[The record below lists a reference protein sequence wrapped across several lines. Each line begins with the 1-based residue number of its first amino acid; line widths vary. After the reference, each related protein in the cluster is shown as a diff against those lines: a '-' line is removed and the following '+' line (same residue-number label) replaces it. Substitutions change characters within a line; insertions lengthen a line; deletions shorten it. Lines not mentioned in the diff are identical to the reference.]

1 VYLFLFLLFFVLLAL
16 IVLDI
21 LTQAQVRILL
31 VSTGPKLNIM
41 HGYHFTIRPNYI
53 MRLPKFEI
61 YMPQNK
67 GLQKHE
73 IAISQMYVIF

>member
-1 VYLFLFLLFFVLLAL
+1 
-16 IVLDI
+16 
-21 LTQAQVRILL
+21 
-31 VSTGPKLNIM
+31 
-41 HGYHFTIRPNYI
+41 